1 MAGAVPVA
9 ARHPACRIAPRPF
22 QFGTGVR
29 GREGGLARSRQT
41 NDELVRERP
50 AWIIPVL
57 VLLGVLT
64 FSGAFLYYYFGPTP
78 TELLGLD
85 PRASSGT
92 TSIEAIV
99 ADQRFVIPENYT
111 RYPGQRIGGRMNGI
125 DMHALLPDL
134 QPYAS
139 DLQESFADNSARS
152 DVIYMSLVQREAAL
166 NSSRR
171 LKDVYSKYLE
181 SAEPE
186 EGPEGLQLFRFRD
199 DTGYAN
205 QDLLVGR
212 DAEDRILLL
221 LCDQR
226 TATID
231 SPNCF
236 RTLLLGPRLE
246 LTYRFKRH
254 HLGKWREIDRSVMSL
269 VDRFAAIEPMDD
281 LQGPI
286 LD

>member
-1 MAGAVPVA
+1 MA
-9 ARHPACRIAPRPF
+9 
-22 QFGTGVR
+22 R
-29 GREGGLARSRQT
+29 GRQT

-57 VLLGVLT
+57 ALLGVLT
-64 FSGAFLYYYFGPTP
+64 FSGVFLYYYFGPTP
-78 TELLGLD
+78 AELLGLD

-92 TSIEAIV
+92 GKIEVIV

-111 RYPGQRIGGRMNGI
+111 RYPTQRAGGRMAGI
-125 DMHALLPDL
+125 DLHALLPGL
-134 QPYAS
+134 QPYAQE
-139 DLQESFADNSARS
+139 LQESFADNSARS
-152 DVIYMSLVQREAAL
+152 DAIYISLAQRQAAL
-166 NSSRR
+166 SSSRR

-186 EGPEGLQLFRFRD
+186 EGPEGLQLFRFRN
-199 DTGYAN
+199 DTGYAD
-205 QDLLVGR
+205 QDLLVGK
-212 DAEDRILLL
+212 DAEERILLL
-221 LCDQR
+221 LCDRR

-231 SPNCF
+231 SPKCF

-254 HLGKWREIDRSVMSL
+254 HLGKWREIDKSVMSL
-269 VDRFAAIEPMDD
+269 IDRFAAIESMDD